1 MRCHC
6 DVWRK
11 TAEQPT
17 ADLYRVCILNDFCF
31 LVHTYF
37 RYVKKTCLHNE
48 LDWVGKLDAAKYMF
62 ATILRLRIVLVK
74 ARKEVSIVFS
84 EFHLISHT
92 YLSTDLTTCCRYYIT
107 DCYDNCTRPVSRTR
121 RVAFLRCIRFEQRSF
136 YSILKYRESRFV
148 TIINK
153 RAITQFFK
161 DCIMLNSLVP
171 TSSGSVYGY
180 AFMYY
185 VVVLM

>member
-17 ADLYRVCILNDFCF
+17 ADLYRVFTQRFLFSCSHILSI
-31 LVHTYF
+31 HK
-37 RYVKKTCLHNE
+37 KKTCLHNE

-62 ATILRLRIVLVK
+62 ATTLRLRIVLVK

-92 YLSTDLTTCCRYYIT
+92 YLSTDLTTCCRYYWPLSQLYT
-107 DCYDNCTRPVSRTR
+107 AASCTKRD
-121 RVAFLRCIRFEQRSF
+121 AFLRCIRFEQRSF
-136 YSILKYRESRFV
+136 YSILMYRESRFV

-153 RAITQFFK
+153 RNHTIF
-161 DCIMLNSLVP
+161 
-171 TSSGSVYGY
+171 
-180 AFMYY
+180 
-185 VVVLM
+185 